1 MRPTNR
7 DTPPAGHFNA
17 AAVADRR
24 DSRAGRPQLARPD
37 LADSKPPQQHHLPP
51 DRTLRSA
58 PRCWLSQHRR
68 PPSNRSLAPQRP
80 GRVTK
85 RRRDAPQRPR
95 VTAHSFAVPFFVSSA
110 GDHLY
115 SRAFR
120 RICASLE
127 NRYGP
132 SVQRGSN
139 PPSRF
144 YLQWVATYVSSESRH
159 RSRRWA
165 LGRHVWP
172 GGQFPAHFGAR
183 RQPDAVEFLIVAVLA
198 DPARHLAPASIRGRS
213 AAVCAIAPPSSKL
226 RRTAILSPATRVAT
240 SALRSS
246 SPCHSSSRLAKIAW
260 GTQAISAR

>member
-17 AAVADRR
+17 TAVADRR

-95 VTAHSFAVPFFVSSA
+95 VTAHSFAVPFSSPPRAITCIHGRFGGYVPVSKTGMGHWSIGVRIPPLGFICNGSRHTSHLSRDTGLVVGSSA
-110 GDHLY
+110 GT
-115 SRAFR
+115 
-120 RICASLE
+120 
-127 NRYGP
+127 YGP
-132 SVQRGSN
+132 AGSSQRTSA
-139 PPSRF
+139 R
-144 YLQWVATYVSSESRH
+144 VSSRTP
-159 RSRRWA
+159 
-165 LGRHVWP
+165 L
-172 GGQFPAHFGAR
+172 
-183 RQPDAVEFLIVAVLA
+183 
-198 DPARHLAPASIRGRS
+198 
-213 AAVCAIAPPSSKL
+213 SS
-226 RRTAILSPATRVAT
+226 
-240 SALRSS
+240 
-246 SPCHSSSRLAKIAW
+246 
-260 GTQAISAR
+260 